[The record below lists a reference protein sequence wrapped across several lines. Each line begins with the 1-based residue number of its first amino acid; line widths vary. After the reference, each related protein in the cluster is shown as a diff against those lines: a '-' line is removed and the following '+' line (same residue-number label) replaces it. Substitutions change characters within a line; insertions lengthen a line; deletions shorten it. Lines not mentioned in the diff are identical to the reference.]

1 MGWHSRGRAPT
12 APSPCTMSGDELRG
26 GYFTSTRISPVRAN
40 PRGFSSLLAGAW
52 GVTRGATA
60 PSRRSRERVPLHAGE
75 RRPDLRSG
83 VMLRGRKPPRPGR
96 SCPPGGQPCAFAP
109 PLRWP
114 WRRSRV
120 RARRPRAVAYATV
133 CSTPCCSSTPPP
145 VLVSAACDIGRTAAR
160 GVIVGV
166 VLPSC
171 DASLPGSPAA
181 VTLATPW
188 QRRRDPLGHKG
199 FSRRSKRQVLRM
211 PAPSPGHFAPVRC
224 RRSQNYRTPSRTR
237 ASPSGCYWLWDAPLH
252 TDRD

>member
-1 MGWHSRGRAPT
+1 MSRR
-12 APSPCTMSGDELRG
+12 C
-26 GYFTSTRISPVRAN
+26 YFASIKISLVRAN

-181 VTLATPW
+181 RHLGNAVATSSRPLGAQGLQQAFKTSGFAYARAVAGTLCARPLPTVAKLS
-188 QRRRDPLGHKG
+188 DPLENT
-199 FSRRSKRQVLRM
+199 RI
-211 PAPSPGHFAPVRC
+211 PVWMLLALGC
-224 RRSQNYRTPSRTR
+224 AAAYRP
-237 ASPSGCYWLWDAPLH
+237 
-252 TDRD
+252 